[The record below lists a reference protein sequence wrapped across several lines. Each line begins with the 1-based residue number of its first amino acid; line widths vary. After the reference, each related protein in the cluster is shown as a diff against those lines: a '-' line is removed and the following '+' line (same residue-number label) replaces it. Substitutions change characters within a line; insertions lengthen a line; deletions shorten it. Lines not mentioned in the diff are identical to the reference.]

1 MVNAYDLS
9 KHMIIDIRLGA
20 SFIFHNDYLVKF
32 FVVHYSCYKIGIE
45 KYVL

>member
-9 KHMIIDIRLGA
+9 KHMIIDIPLGTG
-20 SFIFHNDYLVKF
+20 FIFHNDYLVKF
-32 FVVHYSCYKIGIE
+32 SMVHYSCYKIGIG